1 MCLNSKNEPALIK
14 TILIVTI
21 RFTIISPRKIFKTI
35 ILSNTTS
42 IIVAHNYPSVEVSL
56 SL

>member
-1 MCLNSKNEPALIK
+1 MNSKNEPALIK